1 MAKYEIIASGI
12 FVKDKDGRLRE
23 LSIGDVIEES
33 TPHIESKLRQVS
45 EKILEVATP
54 QESQP
59 KAKKTK

>member
-1 MAKYEIIASGI
+1 MAKYEVISSGI

-23 LSIGDVIEES
+23 LAIGDVIDES
-33 TPHIESKLRQVS
+33 TPHIESKLRPVG

>member
-1 MAKYEIIASGI
+1 MAKYEVIAPGI
-12 FVKDKDGRLRE
+12 FIKDKSGKMVE
-23 LSIGDVIEES
+23 LQVGDVIEES

-45 EKILEVATP
+45 EKVLEVATP

>member
-1 MAKYEIIASGI
+1 MAKYEVVASGI

-23 LSIGDVIEES
+23 LAIGDVIEES

-45 EKILEVATP
+45 EKVLEVATP

-59 KAKKTK
+59 KTKKTK

>member
-1 MAKYEIIASGI
+1 MAKYEVIAPGI
-12 FVKDKDGRLRE
+12 FIKDKSGKMVE
-23 LSIGDVIEES
+23 LQVGDVIEES
-33 TPHIESKLRQVS
+33 TPHIESKLRTVG

>member
-1 MAKYEIIASGI
+1 MAKYEVIASGI

-23 LSIGDVIEES
+23 LAIGDVIDES
-33 TPHIESKLRQVS
+33 TPHIESKLRQVND
-45 EKILEVATP
+45 KVLEVATP

>member
-1 MAKYEIIASGI
+1 MTKYEVIAKGI

-23 LSIGDVIEES
+23 LAIGDVIDES

-59 KAKKTK
+59 KAKKSK

>member
-1 MAKYEIIASGI
+1 MAKYEVIASGI
-12 FVKDKDGRLRE
+12 FVKDKDGRLRD
-23 LSIGDVIEES
+23 LAIGDIINES
-33 TPHIESKLRQVS
+33 TPHIESKLRLVS

>member
-1 MAKYEIIASGI
+1 MAKYEVIASGI
-12 FVKDKDGRLRE
+12 FVKDKEGRLRE
-23 LSIGDVIEES
+23 LSIGDVIDES
-33 TPHIESKLRQVS
+33 TPHIESKLRQIS